1 MLVKGN
7 FKTITELPKYIDIN
21 EWLAFNTFEFFNHIN
36 MFYGSITDFCTPQMC
51 PSMSAGPGVEYT
63 WVDASSKKIKLSAPQ
78 YIDYMA
84 SSIQNMMGD
93 ETLFPTKAGRDFPRE
108 FPQLVRRIFG
118 QLFRLFAHI
127 YHHHYDK
134 ILSLHEEPHLNSLF
148 AHFISF
154 AKEFDLLEKKE
165 IQPLQE
171 LIDVMVKDGI
181 IS

>member
-1 MLVKGN
+1 
-7 FKTITELPKYIDIN
+7 
-21 EWLAFNTFEFFNHIN
+21 
-36 MFYGSITDFCTPQMC
+36 MC
-51 PSMSAGPGVEYT
+51 PAMSAGPGVEYT
-63 WVDASSKKIKLSAPQ
+63 WVDASSKKIRLSAPQ

-108 FPQLVRRIFG
+108 FPQLIRRIFG

-134 ILSLHEEPHLNSLF
+134 ILCLYEEPHLNSLF

-171 LIDVMVKDGI
+171 LIDAMMKDGI